1 MKKKISLLMGIILI
15 FTSLLVA
22 CNNGKNI
29 NSKSNNP
36 EVKSYSLD
44 GIKNKGKLIMG
55 TSADYP
61 PYEFHIMVDGKDT
74 IVGFDIEIGK
84 YIADKLGVELEI
96 RDMEF
101 NNLLGGLS
109 TGMLDIVIAGMVNEP
124 DREAN
129 FTKPYDSD
137 GVHKILIRKSDQNR
151 FQSEA
156 DFNDATLG
164 AQTGS
169 IQKDIAK
176 GIEGATVKE
185 LPALNTLIMELKT
198 EKVDGVVMSME
209 AAELYKETNEDIII
223 IEKVDLTHGEGG
235 SSIALKTGNDELTE
249 YINEIID
256 ELIELDLIEK
266 WKAEAKELSDQE
278 VKGN

>member
-1 MKKKISLLMGIILI
+1 MKKKISLLMGILLI

-29 NSKSNNP
+29 NLKSNNP
-36 EVKSYSLD
+36 EIESYSLD

-61 PYEFHIMVDGKDT
+61 PFEFHIMVDGKDT

-109 TGMLDIVIAGMVNEP
+109 TGMLDMVIAGMVDEP

-156 DFNDATLG
+156 DFNGATLG

-169 IQKDIAK
+169 IQKDIAE

-198 EKVDGVVMSME
+198 EKVDGVVMSVE
-209 AAELYKETNEDIII
+209 AAELYKETNEDIVI
-223 IEKVDLTHGEGG
+223 IEKINLTHGEGG
-235 SSIALKTGNDELTE
+235 PSIALKTGNDELTE

-256 ELIELDLIEK
+256 ELIELNLIEK
-266 WKAEAKELSDQE
+266 WKVEAKELSDQE